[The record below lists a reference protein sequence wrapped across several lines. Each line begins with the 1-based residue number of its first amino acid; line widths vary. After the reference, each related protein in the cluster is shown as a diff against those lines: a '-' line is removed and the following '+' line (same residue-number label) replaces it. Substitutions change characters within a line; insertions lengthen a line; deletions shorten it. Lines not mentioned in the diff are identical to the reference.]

1 VLNYDSKVSALDR
14 LLNLLLA
21 QFLTGKTA
29 FSADSAHFP
38 QPVAHA
44 FFDWN
49 DLMIILPR

>member
-1 VLNYDSKVSALDR
+1 MDCQDR

-21 QFLTGKTA
+21 QFLEGNMA
-29 FSADSAHFP
+29 FSADSAHLP

-49 DLMIILPR
+49 DL